1 MELYMLCEK
10 CGKNQA
16 NTLLKESINGNVSE
30 IHLCE
35 ECAAELGYNNL
46 FHNFNPFEDMS
57 VNLQGILGSLF
68 SQGLPTQTIQSGRK
82 CSFCGTTF
90 EELAQSAMAGCANC
104 YSEFYQELLPSI
116 QRIHGKTRHV
126 GKIPVTAGREIKLR
140 IELEN
145 TKQQLSDA
153 VAAQEYEKAAEL
165 RDMIRDMEK
174 KEQEQ

>member
-1 MELYMLCEK
+1 MLCEK

-16 NTLLKESINGNVSE
+16 NTLIRESINGNVKE
-30 IHLCE
+30 VHLCA

-46 FHNFNPFEDMS
+46 FSTFNPFEDMS
-57 VNLQGILGSLF
+57 FGLQGILGSIF
-68 SQGLPTQTIQSGRK
+68 SQSLPVQTQESGKR

-126 GKIPVTAGREIKLR
+126 GKIPGTAGKALKLKK
-140 IELEN
+140 ELESL
-145 TKQQLSDA
+145 KQQLNDM
-153 VAAQEYEKAAEL
+153 VAAQEYEKAAVL
-165 RDMIRDMEK
+165 RDKIKDVEK
-174 KEQEQ
+174 KVQEQ

>member
-1 MELYMLCEK
+1 MLCEK

-16 NTLLKESINGNVSE
+16 NTLIRESINGNVKE
-30 IHLCE
+30 IHLCG

-46 FHNFNPFEDMS
+46 FHTFNPFEDMA

-68 SQGLPTQTIQSGRK
+68 SQGLPEQTVPSGKK

-104 YSEFYQELLPSI
+104 YHEFYQELLPSI

-126 GKIPVTAGREIKLR
+126 GKIPGTAGKELKLKK
-140 IELEN
+140 ELEGLQ
-145 TKQQLSDA
+145 KQLSDL
-153 VAAQEYEKAAEL
+153 VAAQEYEKAAIL
-165 RDMIRDMEK
+165 RDQIKDLEK
-174 KEQEQ
+174 KVQEQ